1 VLRVDGPTAETVL
14 RNPSHIVNWLSFG
27 MEVTCS
33 RSGNE
38 AVAAP

>member
-27 MEVTCS
+27 MTANTVS
-33 RSGNE
+33 ASFGLGSQ
-38 AVAAP
+38 